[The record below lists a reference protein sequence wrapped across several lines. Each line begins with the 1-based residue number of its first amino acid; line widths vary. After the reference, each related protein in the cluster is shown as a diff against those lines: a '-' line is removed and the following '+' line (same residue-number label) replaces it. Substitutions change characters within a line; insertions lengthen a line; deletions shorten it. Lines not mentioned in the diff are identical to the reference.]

1 MEVSGKHIDHV
12 RHADPGG
19 GGGARR
25 AGRRAA
31 RGSARSADELFLS
44 EDEAGPEAL
53 ADAVESG
60 AVVFDGPAFEDDLG
74 ALVPSPDERAADR
87 RKAAR
92 KAQRKARKAGDAA
105 ERPGRRAPAVVV
117 SPGSAP

>member
-1 MEVSGKHIDHV
+1 MPTREVAVVPAEPAVEPREDLH
-12 RHADPGG
+12 DP
-19 GGGARR
+19 R
-25 AGRRAA
+25 
-31 RGSARSADELFLS
+31 DELFLS

-53 ADAVESG
+53 AEAVESG

-92 KAQRKARKAGDAA
+92 KAQRKARKAG
-105 ERPGRRAPAVVV
+105 RRR
-117 SPGSAP
+117 